1 MTLKPLDEPEVRQLV
16 TEWYKDL
23 DVHAPLVDLLPKV
36 SDQGLEMR
44 FPEATL
50 HSVSEFEGWYEGV
63 IRIFFDEV
71 HALRELKITI
81 PEGGSRADVKLV
93 VNWEAS
99 RWNPPAAH
107 SERLLIDAYQTWVVE
122 RSETSGLPVVTT
134 YIVDKLQP
142 LEGSVAL

>member
-1 MTLKPLDEPEVRQLV
+1 MALKPLDELEVRQLV

-23 DVHAPLVDLLPKV
+23 DVHAPLVDLVAKV
-36 SDQGLEMR
+36 SVQGLEMR

-50 HSVSEFEGWYEGV
+50 NTVAEFGGWYEGV
-63 IRIFFDEV
+63 IRTFFDEV
-71 HALRELKITI
+71 HALRELEITI
-81 PEGGSRADVKLV
+81 PEGGNRADIKLV
-93 VNWEAS
+93 VYWEAS

-122 RSETSGLPVVTT
+122 RSETSGLPVVKT
-134 YIVDKLQP
+134 YIVDELRP

>member
-1 MTLKPLDEPEVRQLV
+1 MALKPLDELEVRQLV
-16 TEWYKDL
+16 TKWYKDL

-50 HSVSEFEGWYEGV
+50 HSVAEFEGWYEGV

-71 HALRELKITI
+71 HALRELEITI
-81 PEGGSRADVKLV
+81 PEGGKRADIKLV
-93 VNWEAS
+93 VYWEAS
-99 RWNPPAAH
+99 RWNPPAPH

-122 RSETSGLPVVTT
+122 RSRTSGLPVVKT
-134 YIVDKLQP
+134 YIVDELRP

>member
-1 MTLKPLDEPEVRQLV
+1 MALKPLDELEVRQLV

-50 HSVSEFEGWYEGV
+50 NTVAEFEGWYEGV
-63 IRIFFDEV
+63 TRVFFDEV

-81 PEGGSRADVKLV
+81 PESGNRADIKLV
-93 VNWEAS
+93 VYWEAS

-122 RSETSGLPVVTT
+122 RSETSGLPVVKT
-134 YIVDKLQP
+134 YIVDELRP

>member
-1 MTLKPLDEPEVRQLV
+1 MALKPLDELEVRQLV
-16 TEWYKDL
+16 TAWYKDL

-50 HSVSEFEGWYEGV
+50 HSVAEFEAWYGGV

-71 HALRELKITI
+71 HALREVEISI
-81 PEGGSRADVKLV
+81 PECGNRADIKLV
-93 VNWEAS
+93 VYWEAS

-107 SERLLIDAYQTWVVE
+107 SERLLMDAYQTWVVE
-122 RSETSGLPVVTT
+122 RSETSGLPVVKT
-134 YIVDKLQP
+134 YTVDELRP

>member
-1 MTLKPLDEPEVRQLV
+1 MTLKPLEEREVRQLV

-23 DVHAPLVDLLPKV
+23 DVHAPLADLLPKV
-36 SDQGLEMR
+36 ADHGLEMR

-50 HSVSEFEGWYEGV
+50 HSVAEFSGWYEGV

-71 HALRELKITI
+71 HSLRELKVTI
-81 PEGGSRADVKLV
+81 PEGGRRADITLV
-93 VNWEAS
+93 VYWEAS
-99 RWNPPAAH
+99 RWNPPAAR

-134 YIVDKLQP
+134 YVVDKLEP